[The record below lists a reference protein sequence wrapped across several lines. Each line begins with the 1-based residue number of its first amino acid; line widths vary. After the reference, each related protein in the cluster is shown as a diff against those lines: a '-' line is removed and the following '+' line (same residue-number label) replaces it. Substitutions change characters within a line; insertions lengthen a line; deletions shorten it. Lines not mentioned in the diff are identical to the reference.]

1 MKRLLW
7 SQHEPNVYIVFV
19 PHAWAII
26 LFQRTDRI
34 PRLCI
39 PPWLSKYTRSLTTVL
54 SWRPGHTHTRA
65 RRGLGPTPPHAVA
78 DHREAA
84 LQGDELP
91 MEEEAVETD
100 TESTQEDPYWSYSV
114 VFSVHAQPAEGHVNT
129 FSQRVA
135 RRNVANIAHF
145 NVESCS
151 PSTS

>member
-1 MKRLLW
+1 MYTSLVVEV
-7 SQHEPNVYIVFV
+7 HPEPDDEDDYSSFM
-19 PHAWAII
+19 AAG
-26 LFQRTDRI
+26 T
-34 PRLCI
+34 
-39 PPWLSKYTRSLTTVL
+39 
-54 SWRPGHTHTRA
+54 HTHA
-65 RRGLGPTPPHAVA
+65 RQGLEPTPPHAVS